1 MKKLYLLIAAS
12 FLLTACSTTDG
23 NNEVLNS
30 SEFMSVEIPSSME
43 SSKSVESVES
53 SSNIIEEDATD
64 ESLEVFGNSKLTK
77 IGQWK
82 KDEYFGKVTLEK
94 MATINESYEI
104 ASNVN
109 AIIDEIK
116 LLKIEE
122 LSDKFKRESEL
133 FGFQGQDTL
142 YILQVTP
149 IFENNNDHELYA
161 ASFNR
166 LIDSQDFQRDT
177 NLNAIYTN
185 DLAAN
190 AKTDRNTSLFVLP
203 NNEITNF
210 TIMANELSND
220 GYRMDVTPIELSF

>member
-1 MKKLYLLIAAS
+1 MKKAYLLFAAS
-12 FLLTACSTTDG
+12 FLLTACSTTDE
-23 NNEVLNS
+23 NTEVLNS
-30 SEFMSVEIPSSME
+30 SEVTSVERISSIE
-43 SSKSVESVES
+43 SSDSVENVGS
-53 SSNIIEEDATD
+53 SSNIIEEDVTD

-82 KDEYFGKVTLEK
+82 KDEYFGKMTLEK

-109 AIIDEIK
+109 TIIDEIK
-116 LLKIEE
+116 LFKIEE
-122 LSDKFKRESEL
+122 FSDKFRIDSEL

-142 YILQVTP
+142 YVVQVTP

-166 LIDSQDFQRDT
+166 LIDSRDFQHDT

-210 TIMANELSND
+210 TIMTNELSND